1 VSAVE
6 LKAGM
11 HVQLRPGGLRTERA
25 ALDERRPVGRVLR
38 FPRPSAGDPP
48 LATVEWDTGKTN
60 MHDRRSLV
68 VVELKPCDS

>member
-1 VSAVE
+1 VSVVE
-6 LKAGM
+6 LKPGM
-11 HVQLRPGGLRTERA
+11 RVQLRPGGLRTERA

-68 VVELKPCDS
+68 VVELEPCDS